1 MEMARAKRFY
11 FPLAVILCF
20 LSAGCAPL
28 VVGGA
33 AVGSA
38 SGTYLWVNGEMRTD
52 YYYSFDRVWSATEK
66 TVADMK
72 AVDVEPNKEIA
83 QGTISAVIN
92 DEKVTFSVKYKA
104 KNQTSVS
111 VRVGIIGNK
120 LSSQLLHD
128 KIADHLAKR

>member
-1 MEMARAKRFY
+1 MEKKNGF
-11 FPLAVILCF
+11 IL
-20 LSAGCAPL
+20 LLLGLVLVTAGCAPL

-52 YYYSFDRVWSATEK
+52 YYHSFDRVWAATEK

-72 AVDVEPNKEIA
+72 GVDVDPNKEIA
-83 QGTISAVIN
+83 QGTISALIN

-111 VRVGIIGNK
+111 IRVGIMGNK

-128 KIADHLAKR
+128 KISENLARK